1 MNTLT
6 EFGHSFQTKTLAA
19 LIFDFNFLQQV
30 HDLVSDEYFDND
42 ASKWITKTIVSYYDD
57 YKTNPT
63 LEVFKVKLN
72 EVPNDVLKVAIK
84 DQLKQI
90 IENRKASDIDFVKD
104 KFIAFGKDQSL
115 KKALIRSVDLLPL
128 GDYEGIRNL
137 IDSALK
143 AGTDRGVG
151 HEYLI
156 HLEERFKEDKRN
168 IVPTPWEVI
177 NDLTG
182 GGLGNG
188 DLGLIVGGP
197 GGGKSWTLINLGKYA
212 VEQGYTVI
220 HYTLELSDIYVGRRY
235 DASFS
240 QIPVSHVMDNKEK
253 VKESLLNVKG
263 NLYIKSYPTNNATVG
278 TIRAHV
284 QKCVS
289 QGIQPDMII
298 VDYADLLDSKKGR
311 ERKDKIDEIY
321 KDLRG
326 LANELD
332 ILVWTASQ
340 VNRAGAQDD
349 QVEGD
354 KIAGSYDKM
363 GIIDFGMSL
372 SRKKDDK
379 VNGTGRWH
387 IMKNRYGSDG
397 MTFSSTLDTSIGEID
412 IFESNDHESYSPSK
426 NGHSS
431 KFNNNINPEE
441 AKKLTETFFNLH

>member
-1 MNTLT
+1 MNTLN
-6 EFGHSFQTKTLAA
+6 EFGHSFQTKTLSA
-19 LIFDFNFLQQV
+19 LIFDFAFLQQV

-42 ASKWITKTIVSYYDD
+42 ASKWISKIIVSYYDE
-57 YKTNPT
+57 YKTSPT
-63 LEVFKVKLN
+63 LEVFKVKLS
-72 EVPNDVLKVAIK
+72 EVPNDILKIAIK

-90 IENRKASDIDFVKD
+90 VENRKVSDIDFVKD

-128 GDYEGIRNL
+128 SDYEGIRNL

-151 HEYLI
+151 HEYLL

-168 IVPTPWEVI
+168 IIPTPWRAI
-177 NDLTG
+177 NDLTE

-197 GGGKSWTLINLGKYA
+197 GGGKSWTLISLGKYA

-235 DASFS
+235 DAAFS
-240 QIPVSHVMDNKEK
+240 QIPVSQIMDNKDK
-253 VKESLLNVKG
+253 VRESLSNVKG
-263 NLYIKSYPTNNATVG
+263 NLYIKAYHTNNATVG
-278 TIRAHV
+278 TIRSHV
-284 QKCVS
+284 QKCMS
-289 QGIQPDMII
+289 QGIEPDMII

-326 LANELD
+326 LANELNV
-332 ILVWTASQ
+332 LVWSASQ
-340 VNRAGAQDD
+340 VNRAGAHDD

-387 IMKNRYGSDG
+387 VMKNRYGSDG
-397 MTFSSTLDTSIGEID
+397 MTFSSTLDTSIGRIE
-412 IFESNDHESYSPSK
+412 IFESNGDFESYSSK
-426 NGHSS
+426 NNSSS
-431 KFNNNINPEE
+431 KFNDSINPEE
-441 AKKLTETFFNLH
+441 AKKLTETFFNIY